1 MAETSIGAL
10 AVRIGGDASGLIS
23 ELGKSKTALGKFGD
37 AAKSAAKSAA
47 QITGAVAAAGA
58 AIFAFTKR
66 QAEMLDELAKTSQ
79 KVGVSVE
86 SLSAL
91 KHAASLSGASFETL
105 TNGLRFLNK
114 NMADMRAGTG
124 EARQAFEGM
133 GVQVVDSNGKLKGT
147 EEMLLELADRFA
159 GMQDGAG
166 KTALAMRIFGKSGAE
181 LIPFLNEG
189 RAGIEQLRKEAE
201 RLGIVFSTQAAKD
214 AEVFNDNM
222 ERLTRVVDGLAVK
235 LAGPLIKALGD
246 ASQAML
252 EAQNRSQGFFATLAA
267 GIRSLLTGDDV
278 TKWNREFI
286 NAVDE
291 LNIAENKLMR
301 ARQVIA
307 SGAASGISE
316 NISVLEKRLADAKAN
331 VNRLLNIKEIIAP
344 EEKPKKEGAKKAAPG
359 LAPTTT
365 SKDPGLE
372 EAMRQG
378 EAAEGAFER
387 VLAVAQAT
395 RDLNEEERARKK
407 AHLDQMNKIELD
419 AAMQQG
425 EIVEGA
431 AERERAVR
439 EALYEQ
445 NREQREREKNA
456 NADFWNNL
464 AGLMNTGSKKV
475 FEIGKLAALGQAG
488 YKGALAVMD
497 AWEAGMSV
505 GGPWAP
511 VVAAAYAA
519 AAGLN
524 ALNLMNNIRSQ
535 QFGGGGGAPIAPT
548 QGASGISPVGAG
560 GGATSQQQRGP
571 DTILNLRGDDIFT
584 GRTVARLAERLNE
597 FTRDGGRILV
607 STS

>member
-10 AVRIGGDASGLIS
+10 AVRIGGDASGLIR
-23 ELGKSKTALGKFGD
+23 ELGKSKTALGKFGS
-37 AAKSAAKSAA
+37 AAASAAKSAA
-47 QITGAVAAAGA
+47 TITGAVAAAGA

-114 NMADMRAGTG
+114 NMADMQAGTG
-124 EARQAFEGM
+124 EARQAFQGM

-189 RAGIEQLRKEAE
+189 RAGIEALRKEAE

-214 AEVFNDNM
+214 AELFNDNVK
-222 ERLTRVVDGLAVK
+222 RLTRVVDGLAVQ
-235 LAGPLIKALGD
+235 LAGPLVEALGK
-246 ASQAML
+246 AAGAML
-252 EAQNRSQGFFATLAA
+252 EAHREGEGFFGALAR
-267 GIRSLLTGDDV
+267 GWRMLVTGDDAHKLNV
-278 TKWNREFI
+278 QMSETTDKLIRLQDIGDQLRRFPQTPMNVQRIEANNRAIQQTRE
-286 NAVDE
+286 E
-291 LNIAENKLMR
+291 
-301 ARQVIA
+301 
-307 SGAASGISE
+307 
-316 NISVLEKRLADAKAN
+316 LEKL
-331 VNRLLNIKEIIAP
+331 IKLKPILSPEAP
-344 EEKPKKEGAKKAAPG
+344 PKKEGKETAPG
-359 LAPTTT
+359 LASTTT
-365 SKDPGLE
+365 AKDPALD

-378 EAAEGAFER
+378 EAAEGSFER
-387 VLAVAQAT
+387 VLAVAEAI
-395 RDLNEEERARKK
+395 RELDEEERARKK
-407 AHLDQMNKIELD
+407 AHLDEMTKIELE

-425 EIVEGA
+425 EIVEGS
-431 AERERAVR
+431 AERDRVVR
-439 EALYEQ
+439 EQMYEIAQ
-445 NREQREREKNA
+445 QQREREKRA
-456 NADFWNNL
+456 NEDFWNNL
-464 AGLMNTGSKKV
+464 SGLMNTGSKKV
-475 FEIGKLAALGQAG
+475 FEIGKAFSLGQAAV
-488 YKGALAVMD
+488 KGASAVMS

-511 VVAAAYAA
+511 LVAAAYAA

-535 QFGGGGGAPIAPT
+535 QFGGGGGAPVAPT
-548 QGASGISPVGAG
+548 QGSSGISPVGAG

-584 GRTVARLAERLNE
+584 GRTVAKLAERLNE

>member
-1 MAETSIGAL
+1 MAETAIGAL

-23 ELGKSKTALGKFGD
+23 ELAKSKTALGKFGAS
-37 AAKSAAKSAA
+37 AANAAKSAA
-47 QITGAVAAAGA
+47 QITGAVAAAGT

-114 NMADMRAGTG
+114 NMADMQAGTG
-124 EARQAFEGM
+124 EARQAFQGM
-133 GVQVVDSNGKLKGT
+133 GVSVVDSNGKLKGT

-159 GMQDGAG
+159 SMQDGAG

-214 AEVFNDNM
+214 AELFNDNV
-222 ERLTRVVDGLAVK
+222 ERLTRVVDGLAVQ
-235 LAGPLIKALGD
+235 LAGPLVEALGK
-246 ASQAML
+246 AAGAML
-252 EAQNRSQGFFATLAA
+252 EAHREGEGFFGALAR
-267 GIRSLLTGDDV
+267 GWRMLVTGDDAHKLNV
-278 TKWNREFI
+278 QISETTDKLSRLQDIGDQLRRFPQTPMNVQRIEANNRAIQQTREELEKLIKLKPIISPEAPPKPKGAAAPALEETGRAAAIEREKEFI
-286 NAVDE
+286 
-291 LNIAENKLMR
+291 
-301 ARQVIA
+301 
-307 SGAASGISE
+307 G
-316 NISVLEKRLADAKAN
+316 KA
-331 VNRLLNIKEIIAP
+331 LQE
-344 EEKPKKEGAKKAAPG
+344 
-359 LAPTTT
+359 
-365 SKDPGLE
+365 GLE
-372 EAMRQG
+372 EEQRIQQ
-378 EAAEGAFER
+378 EAND
-387 VLAVAQAT
+387 AVVFWANKRLEDEKALQAA
-395 RDLNEEERARKK
+395 LQA
-407 AHLDQMNKIELD
+407 AKIEGHEWEQEQ
-419 AAMQQG
+419 AIQQG
-425 EIVEGA
+425 EELLAIDA
-431 AERERAVR
+431 AIA
-439 EALYEQ
+439 EQ
-445 NREQREREKNA
+445 KQAQREREKRA

-464 AGLMNTGSKKV
+464 SGLMNTGSKKV
-475 FEIGKLAALGQAG
+475 FEIGKAFSLGQAAV
-488 YKGALAVMD
+488 KGASAVMS

-511 VVAAAYAA
+511 LVAAAYAA

-548 QGASGISPVGAG
+548 QGSSGISPVGAG

-571 DTILNLRGDDIFT
+571 DTILNIRGDDIFT
-584 GRTVARLAERLNE
+584 GRTVAKLAERLNE

-607 STS
+607 SQS